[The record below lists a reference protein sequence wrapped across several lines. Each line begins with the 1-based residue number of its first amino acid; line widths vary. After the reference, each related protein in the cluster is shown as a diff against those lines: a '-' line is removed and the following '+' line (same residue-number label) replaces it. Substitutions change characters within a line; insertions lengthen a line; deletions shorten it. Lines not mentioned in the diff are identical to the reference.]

1 MKIKQFAAE
10 WMGKVATAPTRLVRQ
25 SVERK
30 GTGWMWIW
38 ATKDEPIT
46 GWVTGVR
53 TLSDGRTEYEG
64 FDDDWCSFWVPSAF
78 HRVALI
84 VSCPNMKPVPVP
96 LEALRHT
103 DEAPTVP
110 TQCPWTDK
118 DRADARAAV
127 VGHKRDARGRWVG
140 GRKP

>member
-10 WMGKVATAPTRLVRQ
+10 WMGKVA
-25 SVERK
+25 
-30 GTGWMWIW
+30 
-38 ATKDEPIT
+38 
-46 GWVTGVR
+46 
-53 TLSDGRTEYEG
+53 
-64 FDDDWCSFWVPSAF
+64 
-78 HRVALI
+78 
-84 VSCPNMKPVPVP
+84 
-96 LEALRHT
+96 
-103 DEAPTVP
+103 TVP